1 MEYAGRPASRESISL
16 LPARGG
22 FNPTVL
28 FYSMYIQSKAFC
40 FIFMPKVTIKYKNR
54 YTVFKGIKNQFASPK
69 TAIGR
74 IQPVLISWLESS
86 LIPH

>member
-22 FNPTVL
+22 FNPTEL

-40 FIFMPKVTIKYKNR
+40 FIFMPKVTKQYKNKYIYMYKKSNLHHPR
-54 YTVFKGIKNQFASPK
+54 
-69 TAIGR
+69 
-74 IQPVLISWLESS
+74 LL
-86 LIPH
+86 